1 VTSTT
6 AGKQGVSLALLKRLA
21 IRGSVWIILGFGISQ
36 VMRFGGN
43 IVLTRLL
50 SPEAFGIVGVVTAV
64 LIGLEMFSDVGL
76 RPNIIQNQ
84 RGEEPEFIRTA
95 WTIQIIRGI
104 ILAIA
109 AMAFAWPL
117 ASLNNEPSLT
127 IIIPFAG
134 LTAIIAGFNS
144 TWLLVYSRRMIL
156 GKLVILDL
164 VAHFCSLI
172 TMMIWAWY
180 YPSVWALVAGIF
192 ANRLVKLVASH
203 TVLAGTTMKVQW
215 ESQSANELIRFGKWI
230 FISTAL
236 GFLVAILDVFV
247 FGSIAG
253 MGMLGVYLLAK
264 NLSRLTVEPLIK
276 LASTVLL
283 PLYSRIVEQDP
294 KILRAQTFKSRAML
308 LLLFLPPLWAVVL
321 WGDQL
326 IALLYDERYQ
336 DAGWILQILAAGMIP
351 ASIISTMNPVLLAVG
366 DSFRHL
372 VNTANRFILQILG
385 MSIGTYY
392 ADVTG
397 FIVGVSAAEF
407 LGYPMIVYLI
417 RPYRVWLPLLDG
429 LAFGSSFIVIWIAFG
444 MD

>member
-1 VTSTT
+1 MTSNTT
-6 AGKQGVSLALLKRLA
+6 DKQGVSLALLKRLA
-21 IRGSVWIILGFGISQ
+21 LRGSFWIILGFGISQ
-36 VMRFGGN
+36 IMRFGGN
-43 IVLTRLL
+43 IFLTIFL
-50 SPEAFGIVGVVTAV
+50 SPEAFGIIGIVTSV

-76 RPNIIQNQ
+76 RTNIIQSK

-117 ASLNNEPSLT
+117 ASLNNDPSLT
-127 IIIPFAG
+127 IIIPVAG

-144 TWLLVYSRRMIL
+144 TWLLVYSRRMVL

-164 VAHFCSLI
+164 AAHSCSLI
-172 TMMIWAWY
+172 TMMIWAFY
-180 YPSVWALVAGIF
+180 YPSVWALVAGVF

-203 TVLAGTTMKVQW
+203 TVLAGTAMKVQW
-215 ESQSANELIRFGKWI
+215 EPKSANELIRFGKWI

-236 GFLVAILDVFV
+236 GFCVARLDVFI

-264 NLSRLTVEPLIK
+264 NLARLTVEPLIK
-276 LASTVLL
+276 LASTILL
-283 PLYSRIVEQDP
+283 PLYSRIVEQNPDV
-294 KILRAQTFKSRAML
+294 LRSQTFKSRGML
-308 LLLFLPPLWAVVL
+308 LLLFLPPLWAVIL

-326 IALLYDERYQ
+326 IGLLYDERYQ
-336 DAGWILQILAAGMIP
+336 DAGWILQILAVGMIP
-351 ASIISTMNPVLLAVG
+351 ASVISTMNPVLLAVG

-372 VNTANRFILQILG
+372 INTANRFVLQILG

-397 FIVGVSAAEF
+397 FIIGISIAEF
-407 LGYPMIVYLI
+407 LCYPMTVYLI

-444 MD
+444 IN

>member
-1 VTSTT
+1 MTSTT

-236 GFLVAILDVFV
+236 GFLVARLDVFV

>member
-1 VTSTT
+1 LTSNTT
-6 AGKQGVSLALLKRLA
+6 DKQGVSLALLKRLA
-21 IRGSVWIILGFGISQ
+21 LRGSFWIILGFGISQ
-36 VMRFGGN
+36 IMRFGGN
-43 IVLTRLL
+43 IFLTIFL
-50 SPEAFGIVGVVTAV
+50 SPEAFGIIGIVTSV

-76 RPNIIQNQ
+76 RTNIIQSK

-117 ASLNNEPSLT
+117 ASLNNDPSLT
-127 IIIPFAG
+127 IIIPVAG

-144 TWLLVYSRRMIL
+144 TWLLVYSRRMVL

-164 VAHFCSLI
+164 AAHSCSLI
-172 TMMIWAWY
+172 TMMIWAFY
-180 YPSVWALVAGIF
+180 YPSVWALVAGVF

-203 TVLAGTTMKVQW
+203 TVLAGTAMKVQW
-215 ESQSANELIRFGKWI
+215 EPKSANELIRFGKWI

-236 GFLVAILDVFV
+236 GFCVARLDVFI

-264 NLSRLTVEPLIK
+264 NLARLTVEPLIK
-276 LASTVLL
+276 LASTILL
-283 PLYSRIVEQDP
+283 PLYSRIVEQNPDV
-294 KILRAQTFKSRAML
+294 LRSQTFKSRGML
-308 LLLFLPPLWAVVL
+308 LLLFLPPLWAVIL

-326 IALLYDERYQ
+326 IGLLYDERYQ
-336 DAGWILQILAAGMIP
+336 DAGWILQILAVGMIP
-351 ASIISTMNPVLLAVG
+351 ASVISTMNPVLLAVG

-372 VNTANRFILQILG
+372 INTANRFVLQILG

-397 FIVGVSAAEF
+397 FIIGISIAEF
-407 LGYPMIVYLI
+407 LCYPMTVYLI

-444 MD
+444 IN

>member
-1 VTSTT
+1 MTSTT
-6 AGKQGVSLALLKRLA
+6 AGKQGISLALLKRLA

-50 SPEAFGIVGVVTAV
+50 SPEAFGIVGIVTAV

-117 ASLNNEPSLT
+117 ASLNNEPNLT
-127 IIIPFAG
+127 IIVPVAG

-144 TWLLVYSRRMIL
+144 TWLLVYSRRMLL

-164 VAHFCSLI
+164 AAHFSSLI

-192 ANRLVKLVASH
+192 ANRLVKLIASH
-203 TVLAGTTMKVQW
+203 TVLAGPKMKIQW
-215 ESQSANELIRFGKWI
+215 EPQSANELIRFGKWI

-236 GFLVAILDVFV
+236 GFCVARLDVFV

-253 MGMLGVYLLAK
+253 MGMLGIYLLAK
-264 NLSRLTVEPLIK
+264 NLARLTVEPLIK
-276 LASTVLL
+276 LASTILL
-283 PLYSRIVEQDP
+283 PLYSRIVEQNP
-294 KILRAQTFKSRAML
+294 EVLRSQTFKSRAML
-308 LLLFLPPLWAVVL
+308 LLLFLPPLWAIVL

-326 IALLYDERYQ
+326 IGLLYDERYQ
-336 DAGWILQILAAGMIP
+336 DAGWILQILAAGMIS

-372 VNTANRFILQILG
+372 INTATRFTLQILG

-397 FIVGVSAAEF
+397 FIIGISVAEF
-407 LGYPMIVYLI
+407 LCYPMIVYLI

-444 MD
+444 MN

>member
-236 GFLVAILDVFV
+236 GFLVARLDVFV